1 MKNRLNETT
10 FGQNYG
16 KNGGYFF
23 AYRDK
28 IEGEH
33 FVSSTL
39 ILYALLLILKKL
51 ASLPN
56 FSALTLYV
64 LLSI

>member
-1 MKNRLNETT
+1 MKLHSGKTMAKMVGT
-10 FGQNYG
+10 FLPM
-16 KNGGYFF
+16 
-23 AYRDK
+23 RDK
-28 IEGEH
+28 TEGEH
-33 FVSSTL
+33 IVSSTL
-39 ILYALLLILKKL
+39 ILYALLFILKKL